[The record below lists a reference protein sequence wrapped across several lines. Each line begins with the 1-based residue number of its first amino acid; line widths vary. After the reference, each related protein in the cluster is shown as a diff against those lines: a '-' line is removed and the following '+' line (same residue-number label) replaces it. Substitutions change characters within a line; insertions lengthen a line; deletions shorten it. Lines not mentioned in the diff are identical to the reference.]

1 LSRYAAMSEAELEI
15 ERMCYGGAGFGR
27 LEGKACFV
35 QFAAPG
41 DRVRIR
47 VLKEKRSFL
56 EGELLELPVASTLR
70 VAADCPLFGRCGGCN
85 WQHLPYAEQLK
96 QKGDIFGESLRRLGR
111 VEGDCLLPVAPSAKE
126 YGYRSRIQL
135 KLSRK
140 GGGTALG
147 FFRGSSHEVVD
158 APLGCAIADPLLNT
172 ITAEFRVQ
180 LALLPELSC
189 VSQIDLAI
197 GDDGESVAVLHLDG
211 NDPAPLHRALQRDRE
226 RLPSVSGL
234 YLRSGAKSRI
244 EKVFGVESLS
254 YRIPA
259 GLFPGSRPMT
269 LRFGRGGF
277 SQVNYP
283 QNLALIRSVLELA
296 QLTGKERVLDLYCGN
311 GNISIPVA
319 PFASQLLGI
328 EGYAPSI
335 DDAHANAKANGV
347 LNASF
352 QVSDAALA
360 VARLAA
366 AGERFDLVILDPPRS
381 GAESVAEIARLTPK
395 AIIYVSCDPPTLSR
409 DLALLGEK
417 GYRVVASQPVD
428 MFPQTYHLESVTL
441 LKRL

>member
-1 LSRYAAMSEAELEI
+1 MSEAELEI

-47 VLKEKRSFL
+47 ILKEKRSFL
-56 EGELLELPVASTLR
+56 EGELLELPVASPLR
-70 VAADCPLFGRCGGCN
+70 VAPACPLFGRCGGCN
-85 WQHLPYAEQLK
+85 WQQLPYPEQLK
-96 QKGDIFGESLRRLGR
+96 QKEDIFGDSLRRLGR
-111 VEGDCLLPVAPSAKE
+111 VGGDFLKPVAPSAKA

-140 GGGTALG
+140 GGKVALG

-158 APLGCAIADPLLNT
+158 APQGCAIADPLLNT
-172 ITAEFRVQ
+172 LSAEFRT
-180 LALLPELSC
+180 LLPLVPELAA

-211 NDPAPLHRALQRDRE
+211 NDPAPLSRALLAARD

-234 YLRSGAKSRI
+234 FLRAGAKSRI
-244 EKVFGVESLS
+244 DKVFGVESLS

-259 GLFPGSRPMT
+259 DLYPGSRPMQ

-283 QNLALIRSVLELA
+283 QNLQLIRIVLELA

-311 GNISIPVA
+311 GNISLPVA
-319 PFASQLLGI
+319 PFASQLIGI
-328 EGYAPSI
+328 EGFAPSI
-335 DDAHANAKANGV
+335 ADALENAKANGV
-347 LNASF
+347 SNATF

-381 GAESVAEIARLTPK
+381 GAESVAEIARLAPK

-417 GYRVVASQPVD
+417 GYQVVVSQPVD